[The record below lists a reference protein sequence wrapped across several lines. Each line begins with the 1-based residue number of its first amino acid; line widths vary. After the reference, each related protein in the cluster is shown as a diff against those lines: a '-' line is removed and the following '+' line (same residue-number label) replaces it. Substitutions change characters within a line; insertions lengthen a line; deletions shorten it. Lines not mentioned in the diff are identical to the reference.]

1 MTEMTLAMRL
11 MLDAQ
16 RWASGLTRA
25 QGGMKGFVQ
34 RSRAELRSL
43 RSDLT
48 GITGQLAGVGIGFSA
63 ISSIMSSA
71 RMDKGLTQIRQT
83 AGMTK
88 VEVQR
93 LRGELHRMARE
104 TGSNV
109 DQLQSGFGQL
119 VAGGLGFDQALPTL
133 EAINVAMAVTGSEA
147 NTLASALQSAQT
159 HFGFDLSRPG
169 MALEL
174 LDKMTVAGR
183 AGVIELED
191 LSGAFAAAAV
201 NANKAGLT
209 FDQTLALFEG
219 LGTATTK
226 DRLGTLVDST
236 LRLFTNDNYRKAAQK
251 ATGVSFY
258 NQDGSGRNPIEVL
271 QEIQQAYAK
280 LETDKQRDT
289 FIARAFGKTDLDTQ
303 KGLSLALSEGKLG
316 EILRIAQDV
325 ETAANTL
332 RKDLP
337 EAIDNGVDAAA
348 RLKAVMGEAGDRFA
362 RPVNRAVVGVIDKLT
377 GTGEGQLGLGG
388 GQIAG
393 LAVAG
398 SLSALLAKRMGAR
411 GIDSLF
417 NRFGGTARGVGQGK
431 ALEAAAGVTPVYVV
445 NASEIGGGIAAA
457 AGMPGA
463 GGRRAGALDKLAGG
477 TVAGVL
483 GWEAG
488 SMIYDN
494 AIQGTQTGNGL
505 GLYLSRMMAPF
516 DAETQQTLNAEGT
529 NVPAW
534 RSALGGAMPFI
545 GIMDAML
552 SSKEK
557 EQSEQR
563 EMQKLEGVIR
573 VEVTDNGTRVRSV
586 ESNQENVDLQ
596 VRMGRMMSAGGF

>member
-1 MTEMTLAMRL
+1 MSEMTLAMRL

-16 RWASGLTRA
+16 RWQAGLTRA
-25 QGGMKGFVQ
+25 GGGMKGFVQ
-34 RSRAELRSL
+34 RSRSEIRSL

-48 GITGQLAGVGIGFSA
+48 GITGQLAGLGVSFGA
-63 ISSIMSSA
+63 ISSLMNSA

-83 AGMTK
+83 AGMTRA
-88 VEVQR
+88 EVQR
-93 LRGELHRMARE
+93 LRSELFQMARQ
-104 TGSNV
+104 TGSSV
-109 DQLQSGFGQL
+109 DQLQQGFGQL
-119 VAGGLGFDQALPTL
+119 VAGGLEFDQALPTL
-133 EAINVAMAVTGSEA
+133 EAINKAMAVTSAEA
-147 NTLASALQSAQT
+147 TDLASALQSAQT
-159 HFGFDLSRPG
+159 HFGFDLSQPG
-169 MALEL
+169 VALTL
-174 LDKMTVAGR
+174 LDKMTAAGR
-183 AGVIELED
+183 LGTVELQD
-191 LSGAFAAAAV
+191 LSGAFASAAV
-201 NANKAGLT
+201 EAKRAGLT
-209 FDQTLALFEG
+209 FDQTLAMFEG
-219 LGTATTK
+219 LAPGTSK
-226 DRLGTLVDST
+226 ERVGTLVSST
-236 LRLFTNDNYRKAAQK
+236 LRLFNNETYRRNAQR

-258 NQDGSGRNPIEVL
+258 NSDESARNPLEVFEDIKREYDKL
-271 QEIQQAYAK
+271 Q
-280 LETDKQRDT
+280 TDRQRDS
-289 FIARAFGKTDLDTQ
+289 FFNRAFGQADLDTQ
-303 KGLSLALSEGKLG
+303 KGISQGLNDGKIGQMVRMTRDIEASAGGINHDLSE
-316 EILRIAQDV
+316 
-325 ETAANTL
+325 
-332 RKDLP
+332 
-337 EAIDNGVDAAA
+337 AISNGVDAAG

-362 RPVNRAVVGVIDKLT
+362 QPINRAVVGVIDKLT

-398 SLSALLAKRMGAR
+398 GLSALLAKRMGAR
-411 GIDSLF
+411 GIDSFL
-417 NRFGGTARGVGQGK
+417 NRFGGTARGVVQGK
-431 ALEAAAGVTPVYVV
+431 ALEAAAGVTQVFVV

-534 RSALGGAMPFI
+534 RSALGGAMPLI

-557 EQSEQR
+557 EQSEAR
-563 EMQKLEGVIR
+563 EMQELKGLVRI
-573 VEVTDNGTRVRSV
+573 EVSDTGTRVRSV
-586 ESNQENVDLQ
+586 ESNMPSLEIQS
-596 VRMGRMMSAGGF
+596 RTGRMLAGPGF